1 LIAVM
6 PPLKVPVKLA
16 SGIVFVSVAA
26 AWPAGTSTVTETAQV
41 APAAIVAPVI
51 VNVPVPAP
59 L

>member
-1 LIAVM
+1 
-6 PPLKVPVKLA
+6 VKLA